1 MSRKHCKRKHY
12 ALMDPI
18 TLAIT
23 GAAITD
29 AVLLDKLRIIELAAL
44 QSWTDG
50 TATPDDW
57 RTFAD
62 VVNLTQTLAGMGV
75 GSEALVSAQ
84 RAEAALLRA
93 HGRYAIGLPMTASQT
108 DVKTFR
114 DLYEYHDLMRT
125 SIDRSTY
132 ERAIVSTMGKIR
144 GAGPAIR
151 VCADRKEVM
160 A

>member
-12 ALMDPI
+12 ALTDPI
-18 TLAIT
+18 ALAT
-23 GAAITD
+23 KGAFITD
-29 AVLLDKLRIIELAAL
+29 TVLLDKLRLIELAAL
-44 QSWTDG
+44 QAWTDG
-50 TATPDDW
+50 AATPDDW

-75 GSEALVSAQ
+75 GPEALVSAQ

-114 DLYEYHDLMRT
+114 DVYEYHDLQRT

-132 ERAIVSTMGKIR
+132 ERAIVATMGKIR

-151 VCADRKEVM
+151 VCVGREEVT